1 VKAGAGGDCALA
13 VVDLSAQR
21 TQEQE
26 EEQEQRHRQLLE
38 LLNELRV
45 AMPGVQ
51 VLFGFLLTV
60 PFQQRFAETSQAQK
74 TLYVV
79 TLCAAA
85 VATAFLIGP
94 SALHRVAFR
103 RGQKRFVIGFGTW
116 EFLGGIAALAV
127 AMCGAVLLVVSF
139 LFEGPTPIVIVAAL
153 AVLYLTLWFGVGIW
167 RRKKGNGD

>member
-1 VKAGAGGDCALA
+1 MSELHPDAG
-13 VVDLSAQR
+13 R
-21 TQEQE
+21 TPSDRAED
-26 EEQEQRHRQLLE
+26 EQEQRNRQLLE

-60 PFQQRFAETSQAQK
+60 PFQQRFAETGSAQR
-74 TLYVV
+74 TVYVV

-103 RGQKRFVIGFGTW
+103 SGQK
-116 EFLGGIAALAV
+116 
-127 AMCGAVLLVVSF
+127 
-139 LFEGPTPIVIVAAL
+139 
-153 AVLYLTLWFGVGIW
+153 
-167 RRKKGNGD
+167 